1 MAQERDF
8 FAKVF
13 HPYAEIQ
20 MSIANYKDGSDE
32 LLTSLIQ
39 LSEKLQLL
47 PKIRDQAYHL
57 KRTIDD
63 LDVVDNGANLMYL
76 SYIEPELE
84 GLIMELNRLES
95 VFNRSCADIYKL
107 IDRVEYSH
115 RINLRTFI

>member
-20 MSIANYKDGSDE
+20 TSIANYKDGSDE

-39 LSEKLQLL
+39 LSEKLKLL
-47 PKIRDQAYHL
+47 PKIRVQAYHL
-57 KRTIDD
+57 KRAIKD
-63 LDVVDNGANLMYL
+63 LDEVDNVADLMYL

-84 GLIMELNRLES
+84 GLIMEINRLES
-95 VFNRSCADIYKL
+95 IFNGSSTGIYKL
-107 IDRVEYSH
+107 IDMVEYSH